1 MPPPQ
6 NQPNRNIPALL
17 DAAIACFSAGR
28 PAEARGH
35 CERVLY
41 LQPKNADA
49 LHLLGVMLCSGGDSE
64 KGLKLIRRA
73 IAFQPRYPAALNNLG
88 NILKDLGRFDEA
100 LASYDRALA
109 IDPTLADVFFNC
121 GNALGAMGR
130 SADAVARFDRA
141 LALRPDY
148 AEALANR
155 GNALGDLG
163 RLEAALESFDGALAV
178 RPDFAVAHYNRGN
191 TLAALG
197 RGPEALAAYDRA
209 LALEPSYVDALN
221 NRGVALQQA
230 RRYSD
235 ALASY
240 EGALAVRP
248 GDADTLTNLGN
259 LRHEQGR
266 VAAAVEAYA
275 EAARQRPDLPVPAS
289 NLLMALN
296 YTHDRTLAEML
307 AAHRDWARRF
317 AVPPPKPFGPRRPG
331 RLRVG
336 YVSSDLRTHSV
347 AYFLEP
353 LLAHHDRDRV
363 EIFCYSNTRHG
374 DATTERLRAL
384 SDHWILIAPLDDRA
398 VAERIRADG
407 IDLLVDLGG
416 HTGHSRLAVFA
427 HRAAPAQMTWLG
439 YPNTTG
445 LATMDYRLTDAI
457 ADPPGQADAF
467 HTERLVRLDG
477 GFLCYRPPSGAP
489 AVMPPPCRVQGFVT
503 FGSFNHPAKL
513 SDDTVRLWADL
524 LARVPDSRL
533 LLKYKIFED
542 AATRQ
547 FHQDR
552 FAAAG
557 LAPDRLELVGH
568 IDAAEGHLAAYG
580 RVDIALDPLPYNG
593 TTTTC
598 EALWMGVPVVALAGT
613 RHAGRVGASLLHR
626 VGLGALVAD
635 DPAGY
640 VAAAV
645 ALAADPDRLA
655 GLRSGMRGRLAASP
669 LLDGAGFARAV
680 EAVFAE
686 IRPLSGQ

>member
-6 NQPNRNIPALL
+6 IQPNRNISALL
-17 DAAIACFSAGR
+17 DAAIASFSAGR
-28 PAEARGH
+28 PAEARGY

-41 LQPKNADA
+41 LQPKNVDA
-49 LHLLGVMLCSGGDSE
+49 LHLLGVMLCSGGESE

-100 LASYDRALA
+100 LASYDKAIA
-109 IDPTLADVFFNC
+109 IDPTLAEAFFNC

-148 AEALANR
+148 AEAFANR

-163 RLEAALESFDGALAV
+163 RLEDALDSFDRALATN
-178 RPDFAVAHYNRGN
+178 PQFAAAHYNRAN
-191 TLAALG
+191 TLAVLG
-197 RGPEALAAYDRA
+197 RGAEALAAYDRA
-209 LALEPSYVDALN
+209 LVLEPTYVDALN
-221 NRGVALQQA
+221 NRGIALQQA

-240 EGALAVRP
+240 ECALAVRP
-248 GDADTLTNLGN
+248 DDADTLNNLGN
-259 LRHEQGR
+259 LYLEQGR
-266 VAAAVEAYA
+266 VAAAVEAYSRA
-275 EAARQRPDLPVPAS
+275 VRQRLDLPVPAS

-296 YTHDRTLAEML
+296 YADDRTPVAML
-307 AAHRDWARRF
+307 AAHRDWACRF
-317 AVPPPKPFGPRRPG
+317 AGPPAPPFGPRRPG

-353 LLAHHDRDRV
+353 LLAHHDRDRI

-374 DATTERLRAL
+374 DQTTERLRAL
-384 SDHWILIAPLDDRA
+384 CDHWVPIAPLDDRA
-398 VAERIRADG
+398 VAARIRADG

-427 HRAAPAQMTWLG
+427 HRAARAQVTWLG

-457 ADPPGQADAF
+457 ADPPGQTDAF
-467 HTERLVRLDG
+467 HSERLVRLER
-477 GFLCYRPPSGAP
+477 GFLCYRPPSDAP
-489 AVMPPPCRVQGFVT
+489 AVAPPPCLEQGVVT

-513 SDDTVRLWADL
+513 SDETVRLWADL
-524 LARVPDSRL
+524 LARVPRSRL

-542 AATRQ
+542 AASCQ

-568 IDAAEGHLAAYG
+568 IDPAQGHLAAYG
-580 RVDIALDPLPYNG
+580 RVDIALDPFPYNG
-593 TTTTC
+593 TTTSC

-626 VGLGALVAD
+626 VGLDALVAD
-635 DPAGY
+635 DAASY
-640 VAAAV
+640 LAVAAA
-645 ALAADPDRLA
+645 LATDPDRLA
-655 GLRSGMRGRLAASP
+655 LLRSGMRERLTASP
-669 LLDGAGFARAV
+669 LLDGTGFARAV
-680 EAVFAE
+680 EAAFEA
-686 IRPLSGQ
+686 IHPL